1 MSVCLVKC
9 TVILILL
16 TVILL
21 HLTVILIQ
29 LTVILKTDTV
39 FRPTFLNPIG
49 ASDKQFFR
57 VLFKLQIFRILFTST
72 LLRTFSWRLF
82 WQWTIYRYSITYS
95 WQLFCYLQLTV
106 ILTVFLAGVPTPL
119 CAVHMYSP
127 PSWRLTFYTTWVQ
140 HHQLSAILN
149 FEFERQQKIQIDVKQ
164 RKIHNKILDKKWK
177 VNEVKWKI
185 TSYLRAITTASV
197 SKVIQNSEIKYNMKW
212 SRKTRN
218 QMKNCMYIQ

>member
-1 MSVCLVKC
+1 M
-9 TVILILL
+9 
-16 TVILL
+16 
-21 HLTVILIQ
+21 
-29 LTVILKTDTV
+29 
-39 FRPTFLNPIG
+39 
-49 ASDKQFFR
+49 
-57 VLFKLQIFRILFTST
+57 
-72 LLRTFSWRLF
+72 
-82 WQWTIYRYSITYS
+82 
-95 WQLFCYLQLTV
+95 TV

-185 TSYLRAITTASV
+185 TTYLRAITTASV

-218 QMKNCMYIQ
+218 QMKNFMYIQYVVTRYTVSRNFLLTLGQCGPIETRCFWKSSVGSTQACMRRSERSRVHGSTCRLPDTRLQSSWTQHKYVNCH